1 MCLRWKSGLKKLKL
15 FKNCSLR
22 FLMCFLIILFGIAVA
37 KISETTGI
45 KTSQNFNITFRVFS
59 GKCTSIVGS
68 LKPFCSFFV
77 SLISFF
83 KRYITERRKQCF
95 NASICY
101 NTILIF
107 FFFFITIMELHWFE
121 RGFGLSHQYLPNIYF
136 FLSSSLRR
144 VADCGRD
151 VLSYLV
157 NTFTIFFCFFSL

>member
-15 FKNCSLR
+15 FENCTSR
-22 FLMCFLIILFGIAVA
+22 IFVCFLIILFGIAVS

-95 NASICY
+95 NLLEHDL
-101 NTILIF
+101 NFL
-107 FFFFITIMELHWFE
+107 FFFITIMELHWFE
-121 RGFGLSHQYLPNIYF
+121 RGFGLSHEYLHNIYF
-136 FLSSSLRR
+136 FFSSALRS
-144 VADCGRD
+144 V
-151 VLSYLV
+151 
-157 NTFTIFFCFFSL
+157 